1 MFKEIKEFSESKENF
16 PTLPTLPKF
25 PTLSL
30 PIIPIIPIIPKSL
43 FNLGFACHIVPDH
56 RTFIEDYLKIV
67 EFIEWLQDFYP
78 EKAAFLKKENS

>member
-56 RTFIEDYLKIV
+56 RTFIEDYLKKV
-67 EFIEWLQDFYP
+67 EFIDWLKDFYP
-78 EKAAFLKKENS
+78 EKAVFLKK